1 VLPPAEGITMEIT
14 EKLNKLANFY
24 AQRDLVALQKQE
36 LIDAILTSEIKAR
49 LSEIESEFALKS
61 EGVNANIANLESEI
75 RASVLAA
82 GISIRGEFLHAVFS
96 KGRVSWDTRGLDGY
110 AIAHPEITSFRKTG
124 EPSVSIRKI

>member
-1 VLPPAEGITMEIT
+1 MEIT

>member
-1 VLPPAEGITMEIT
+1 MI
-14 EKLNKLANFY
+14 
-24 AQRDLVALQKQE
+24 QKQE

>member
-1 VLPPAEGITMEIT
+1 MEIT

-61 EGVNANIANLESEI
+61 EGVNANIANIESEI